1 MSPLAPPADGD
12 PKIGDD
18 SHGGDQSPPFHARI
32 LSVQTT
38 TDIMATVLTGES
50 ITNYRAK
57 VLLSALKLECL
68 GMKRRGP
75 SVYSIVK
82 AEYNLKGS
90 KQSVYNQ
97 LESIIG

>member
-1 MSPLAPPADGD
+1 MGGTNPPHSMVGFSQFK
-12 PKIGDD
+12 P
-18 SHGGDQSPPFHARI
+18 HR
-32 LSVQTT
+32 T
-38 TDIMATVLTGES
+38 MATVLTGEA

>member
-1 MSPLAPPADGD
+1 MGGTNPPHSMLLFSQFK
-12 PKIGDD
+12 P
-18 SHGGDQSPPFHARI
+18 HR
-32 LSVQTT
+32 T
-38 TDIMATVLTGES
+38 MATVLTGEA